1 MPPSA
6 ALPATLPHRLLT
18 ACGRKFWR
26 FVNLRRYPAGIG
38 PQNPVLEDTVITDRE
53 NTVMRKVAWHLVPFV
68 SLAYL
73 INVLDRFN
81 ISFAALTM
89 NKALGLSATAYGLG
103 AGAFFW
109 SYVLFQV
116 PANMVL
122 ARLGARRW
130 ITAIMVFWGLCSVG
144 TALVTGIT
152 SFVIV
157 RFLLGTAEAGFFSG
171 VAFFMTR
178 WFPSRHR
185 GKAMG
190 VFYAFGASAGII
202 GGPIAGHLLALDGWL
217 GFAGWQWIFLAEG
230 LPAILFAVACLFLLR
245 DRPSEASWLQPD
257 ECAWLEAKLADEHDA
272 ATGRHL
278 PFARAVVSP
287 TIVVLML
294 VYVLIGFGVYG
305 KAYFLPLMI
314 KSLGYSDMNVG
325 YLTSIPAIAGVIG
338 MIIFSRSSDHTGERV
353 WHLIIPCLLGGIG
366 LVLAGLFLSVS
377 PVLAI
382 ASFCL
387 ASFGISGSLPVF
399 WNLPTGFLAATAAA
413 GGIAVINS
421 VGNIAG
427 YAAPQLVGLLRDV
440 TGNYEIPM
448 LTMGVLV
455 LLAGLLV
462 PLAVRMPV
470 GVAVPAYARVR
481 PDQG

>member
-1 MPPSA
+1 M
-6 ALPATLPHRLLT
+6 T
-18 ACGRKFWR
+18 
-26 FVNLRRYPAGIG
+26 
-38 PQNPVLEDTVITDRE
+38 TDRE
-53 NTVMRKVAWHLVPFV
+53 TAVMRKVAWHLVPFL

-89 NKALGLSATAYGLG
+89 NKALGMSATAYGLG

-130 ITAIMVFWGLCSVG
+130 ITAIMVFWGVCSVG

-171 VAFFMTR
+171 VAFFMTC

-202 GGPIAGHLLALDGWL
+202 GGPIAGHLLALNGWA
-217 GFAGWQWIFLAEG
+217 GIAGWQWIFLAEG

-245 DRPSEASWLQPD
+245 DRPSEASWLHPD
-257 ECAWLEAKLADEHDA
+257 ECAWLEAKLGEERDA
-272 ATGRHL
+272 AAGKHL
-278 PFARAVVSP
+278 HFTRAVVSP
-287 TIVVLML
+287 TIVILML
-294 VYVLIGFGVYG
+294 VYVLVGFGVYG

-314 KSLGYSDMNVG
+314 KSLGFSDMNVG
-325 YLTSIPAIAGVIG
+325 YLTSVPAIAGVIG
-338 MIIFSRSSDHTGERV
+338 MIIFSRSSDRTGERV

-366 LVLAGLFLSVS
+366 LVLAGLFLNVS
-377 PVLAI
+377 PILAI
-382 ASFCL
+382 AAFCL
-387 ASFGISGSLPVF
+387 ASFGISGALPVF
-399 WNLPTGFLAATAAA
+399 WNLPTAFLGSAAAA

-421 VGNIAG
+421 VGNISG

-448 LTMGVLV
+448 LVMGVLV
-455 LLAGLLV
+455 LLSGMLV
-462 PLAVRMPV
+462 PLAGRVRV
-470 GVAVPAYARVR
+470 GVGAPAYARGEV
-481 PDQG
+481 DSV